1 MLHFSYQLCLQIF
14 VDSLLVNSRQEVWLR
29 RESEALPVRS
39 DGEQSFPQMSCR
51 EEKGVDLMSEE
62 LSNFP
67 LPDIPLE
74 GKTVIPLA
82 PERLERGVLKL
93 RDIAAATMA
102 NIGPAM
108 SFYFSFALIAS
119 AAGVASPLTIIMAGI
134 AIALLGNTLAE
145 FSRSIPSTGSFITF
159 IGKTFGPVMAIA
171 TTIVICVGYII
182 AMASVIV
189 ISGGWTQIILQTYLH
204 INIPWQPLT
213 LFFSA
218 IVFLLMVRGV
228 GLSTKWA
235 GYFFVLEMVVLILV
249 SIITLVTH
257 ASSLSLAP
265 FNPAQISGGITGFGL
280 GFPVAVYMFVGWEN
294 SAALAEETDNPRLN
308 VPKAIYISIILMA
321 VSYLLFSYATVVSF
335 NYNVAAL
342 TSPNVL
348 VPFIT
353 AAQKVSGILALL
365 AYIAGFT
372 STIGVLIAGSN
383 SQARLIFNAARE
395 GLLPAFLARLH
406 PKWRTPWVSFL
417 AFFLIGLAITYIFGW
432 NVPPVTFF
440 GDIATLGT
448 ILIALTYLVSNIALP
463 FYYKKNH
470 PESFSTL
477 KHLILPVL
485 GVFAIGF
492 PLWGLVAPGQAFP
505 FNYFP
510 LIALVIVIVAFVY
523 AFILSRRDPTLGDRV
538 GSIVADRE

>member
-1 MLHFSYQLCLQIF
+1 M
-14 VDSLLVNSRQEVWLR
+14 N
-29 RESEALPVRS
+29 
-39 DGEQSFPQMSCR
+39 
-51 EEKGVDLMSEE
+51 EE
-62 LSNFP
+62 LSN
-67 LPDIPLE
+67 IPLE
-74 GKTVIPLA
+74 GKTLVSLGSD
-82 PERLERGVLKL
+82 RLQRGVLKL
-93 RDIAAATMA
+93 SDIAAATMA

-119 AAGVASPLTIIMAGI
+119 AAGVASPLTIILAGI

-182 AMASVIV
+182 AMASVIA

-213 LFFSA
+213 LLFSA

-235 GYFFVLEMVVLILV
+235 GYFFLLEMAVLILV
-249 SIITLVTH
+249 SVATLIAHGSQLT
-257 ASSLSLAP
+257 LAP
-265 FNPAQISGGITGFGL
+265 FDPTKLSGGVTGLGL

-294 SAALAEETDNPRLN
+294 SAALAEETENPRKN
-308 VPKAIYISIILMA
+308 VPKAIFISILLMA

-335 NYNVAAL
+335 GYDVKTLAAAD
-342 TSPNVL
+342 
-348 VPFIT
+348 VPFIS
-353 AAQKVSGILALL
+353 AAQKVSGVLALL

-372 STIGVLIAGSN
+372 STISVLIAGSN

-395 GLLPAFLARLH
+395 GLLPAALARLH
-406 PKWRTPWVSFL
+406 PKTRTPWVSFL
-417 AFFLIGLAITYIFGW
+417 VFFLIGLGITYIFGW
-432 NVPPVTFF
+432 NVPSVTFF

-463 FYYKKNH
+463 VYYRRFH
-470 PESFSTL
+470 RDSFSL
-477 KHLILPVL
+477 VRHLILPVL

-492 PLWGLVAPGQAFP
+492 PLWGLIAPGQDAP
-505 FNYFP
+505 FSYFP
-510 LIALVIVIVAFVY
+510 LIALGIIIVAFIY
-523 AFILSRRDPTLGDRV
+523 AFILSRRDPSLGERV